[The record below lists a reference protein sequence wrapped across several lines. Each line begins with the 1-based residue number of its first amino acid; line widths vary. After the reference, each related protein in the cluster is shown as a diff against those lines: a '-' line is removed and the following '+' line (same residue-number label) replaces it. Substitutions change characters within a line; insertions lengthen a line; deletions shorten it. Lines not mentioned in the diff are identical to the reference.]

1 MPKRTS
7 INDVKEMEQ
16 LNDLDQIVKDKRN
29 EKRADAKKERRNRH
43 YVKVLIKHQ
52 LIHSTDELP
61 HEDWNQP
68 YVIGVRKKYF
78 GWIVSFGNVK
88 PACFTGILF
97 VNTNHVQLL

>member
-1 MPKRTS
+1 
-7 INDVKEMEQ
+7 MEQ

-61 HEDWNQP
+61 HED
-68 YVIGVRKKYF
+68 
-78 GWIVSFGNVK
+78 
-88 PACFTGILF
+88 
-97 VNTNHVQLL
+97 

>member
-61 HEDWNQP
+61 HED
-68 YVIGVRKKYF
+68 
-78 GWIVSFGNVK
+78 
-88 PACFTGILF
+88 
-97 VNTNHVQLL
+97 